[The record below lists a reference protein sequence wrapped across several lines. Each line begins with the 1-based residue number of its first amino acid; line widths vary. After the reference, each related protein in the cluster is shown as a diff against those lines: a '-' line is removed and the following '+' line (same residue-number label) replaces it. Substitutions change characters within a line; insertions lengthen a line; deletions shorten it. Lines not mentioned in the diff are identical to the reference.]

1 VPQLFEEVLAAYD
14 ARIEQGRIS
23 VHRDFSDVGPLAA
36 FPSELRQVFS
46 NLVLNAIEAI
56 SGPGNIYIRVRYGH
70 DGQERE
76 GIRVIVADDG
86 CGIPAENMPQIF
98 EPFFST
104 KDSKGT
110 GLGLW
115 VSQGIV
121 QKHQGSLRVRS
132 RTDEASHGTC
142 CSVFLP
148 FATNDAT
155 AEDESVAS
163 SESTQGVMTKTAGS
177 GNDRSAA

>member
-1 VPQLFEEVLAAYD
+1 V
-14 ARIEQGRIS
+14 S
-23 VHRDFSDVGPLAA
+23 
-36 FPSELRQVFS
+36 
-46 NLVLNAIEAI
+46 
-56 SGPGNIYIRVRYGH
+56 
-70 DGQERE
+70 
-76 GIRVIVADDG
+76 VADDG

-98 EPFFST
+98 EPFFTT

-132 RTDEASHGTC
+132 RTDEARHGTC

-148 FATNDAT
+148 FATHDAPV
-155 AEDESVAS
+155 EDEGVAS
-163 SESTQGVMTKTAGS
+163 NDQAQDVMTKTAGS